1 MPVRSPKS
9 DESKRAGK
17 DDRRDDVH
25 ADDLLPTTTSPASL
39 PDVRAD
45 GHP

>member
-1 MPVRSPKS
+1 VGPLES
-9 DESKRAGK
+9 DQSKRAGK

-25 ADDLLPTTTSPASL
+25 ADDLLPTTTSPGRL
-39 PDVRAD
+39 PEVCAD